1 MNGLNLKVQTPSTWF
16 VTLSD
21 EHLTYQTLDTF
32 ATSYEE
38 ATEAHHNED
47 NLRMLVRFGTL
58 KSFEPLCAW
67 RLLKMIFR
75 TQRQMKSMLEVAVVI
90 APRNNIVGQVLAFIS
105 NFIDLDTPV
114 QIFENPAEAE
124 QYFCGSDR
132 PEAKVVIHKH
142 SSGKTRKH
150 RNLEG

>member
-1 MNGLNLKVQTPSTWF
+1 MNGLKLKVQTPSSWL
-16 VTLSD
+16 VTLSG
-21 EHLTYQTLDTF
+21 EHLTYHTLDTF
-32 ATSYEE
+32 ATLYED
-38 ATEAHHNED
+38 ATEAHQNEE

-67 RLLKMIFR
+67 RLLKMIYR
-75 TQRQMKSMLEVAVVI
+75 TQRQMKTMLEVAVVI

-114 QIFENPAEAE
+114 QIFDNSTQAKE
-124 QYFCGSDR
+124 YFYGSDR
-132 PEAKVVIHKH
+132 PEAKVVINKNL
-142 SSGKTRKH
+142 SGKTRRN